1 MRFARRQL
9 AVSGP
14 LSIVLAACLILPL
27 VARAEDEPRSPPAV
41 ADAIYKG
48 IVGKALDVVP
58 MEPDKRVA
66 LQRANAVV
74 SNTLTGR
81 SLSVWA
87 GLTNPILLIGGL
99 VWGLFAA
106 SHIKDGEPAARI
118 DTTIVE
124 PPRRVEMA
132 QNRRPENGD
141 GRPETGDGR
150 AETRD

>member
-1 MRFARRQL
+1 MPFAKRQL
-9 AVSGP
+9 AVTRV
-14 LSIVLAACLILPL
+14 LSTVLAACLL
-27 VARAEDEPRSPPAV
+27 VPVFARAEDEPLSPPAV

-48 IVGKALDVVP
+48 VVGKALDVVP
-58 MEPDKRVA
+58 MEPEQRVA

-106 SHIKDGEPAARI
+106 THIKGGEPAARVEI
-118 DTTIVE
+118 TIVE
-124 PPRRVEMA
+124 PTTRLDMA
-132 QNRRPENGD
+132 QTQ
-141 GRPETGDGR
+141 RPETG
-150 AETRD
+150 E